1 MRLFDRDPGE
11 PDSLAPLRNRL
22 LQRFLR
28 REDGTITTF
37 ALIIFVLMVAVAG
50 IAIDIMRYET
60 QRVQLQYT
68 LDRAVLAAAS
78 VTQPLNPVEVV
89 EDYFDVSGLE
99 GYRLNVNVDEGVNFR
114 RVEAYAELEIN
125 TFFMHMF
132 GVRVLTSPAEGAA
145 EEIVPQ
151 LEISLVLDISGSMR
165 FTDGDGMMQI
175 ARLRPAAREFV
186 SNMLLGERA
195 QATTISIV
203 PYAGQV
209 NPGAA
214 MFNMIGGVRETVT
227 YDDEDG
233 NPQTVLRDH
242 PRSSCVEFDATDF
255 ATWHIPSGGSFEQVP
270 HFMNWAIDWPTMDWG
285 WCPLEGDVSINQPS
299 SAIQYFSNDAGELH
313 GFIDR
318 MRLHDGTGTHYGM
331 QWGLWLLHP
340 DSNWAVRNLAS
351 AGIVD
356 TDFENRPAPFTD
368 PTTRKV
374 VVLMTDGN
382 ITEQIRPRFAD
393 RTRSPINA
401 TDEDDIFLNHDEE
414 MARQNNSAD
423 CNGNGCRDELSP
435 RNQNRNAFYAAC
447 NEAKANDIVIFT
459 IAFNANASAQ
469 QEMRTCA
476 SAPAYYYNVRGADLQ
491 TAFQSI
497 AGAINGLRLIN

>member
-1 MRLFDRDPGE
+1 MRLFDREPAE

-28 REDGTITTF
+28 REDGTITSF

-78 VTQPLNPVEVV
+78 VTQPLNPVDVV

-99 GYRLNVNVDEGVNFR
+99 GYRLNVNVDEGVNWR
-114 RVEAYAELEIN
+114 RVSAYAELEIN

-145 EEIVPQ
+145 EEIVPE

-165 FTDGDGMMQI
+165 FTDSDGMMQI
-175 ARLRPAAREFV
+175 ARLRPAAQEFV
-186 SNMLLGERA
+186 SNMLLGERSE
-195 QATTISIV
+195 ATTISIV

-209 NPGAA
+209 NPGAT
-214 MFNMIGGVRETVT
+214 MFNMIGGSRATVT
-227 YDDEDG
+227 YVNGDG
-233 NPQTVLRDH
+233 DTVTEWRDH

-255 ATWHIPSGGSFEQVP
+255 TTWNIPSGGSFEQVP

-285 WCPLEGDVSINQPS
+285 WCPLEGDVAIDEPS
-299 SAIQYFSNDAGELH
+299 SAIQYVSNNAGELNE
-313 GFIDR
+313 FIGR

-331 QWGLWLLHP
+331 MWGLWLLNP
-340 DSNWAVRNLAS
+340 ASNWAVQNLVT
-351 AGIVD
+351 AGVVD
-356 TDFENRPAPFTD
+356 ADFSDRPAAFTD
-368 PTTRKV
+368 QNTRKV
-374 VVLMTDGN
+374 IVLMTDGN
-382 ITEQIRPRFAD
+382 ITDQLRPRFTD
-393 RTRSPINA
+393 RTQPPINA
-401 TDEDDIFLNHDEE
+401 TDETDIFLNHTEE
-414 MARQNNSAD
+414 MARQSNSGD
-423 CNGNGCRDELSP
+423 CNSQGCRTEESP
-435 RNQNRNAFYAAC
+435 RSTNRNRFYAAC
-447 NEAKANDIVIFT
+447 DVARANDIVVFT
-459 IAFNANASAQ
+459 IAFNANANAQ
-469 QEMRTCA
+469 DEMRYCA
-476 SAPAYYYNVRGADLQ
+476 SAPAYYYDVRGADLQ